1 MAPLNLPNLVGVA
14 LQNVGCGSWELMTG
28 TVVIMIQ

>member
-1 MAPLNLPNLVGVA
+1 MIPLYLPNFIRVA
-14 LQNVGCGSWELMTG
+14 FENVGCGSGELMTG